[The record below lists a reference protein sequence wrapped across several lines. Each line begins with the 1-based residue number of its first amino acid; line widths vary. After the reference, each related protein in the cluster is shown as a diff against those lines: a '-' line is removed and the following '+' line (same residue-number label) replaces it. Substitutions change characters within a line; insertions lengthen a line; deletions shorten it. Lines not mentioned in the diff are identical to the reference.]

1 MLTVLCAFTLA
12 AGAESSSPENYNED
26 DSRKR
31 LDQFADNL
39 EAAYAAAGMAAIDIQ
54 TGEVLEG
61 HLPPKALAMVR
72 EWSAIHKDD
81 LLHMWETQE
90 FKSLS
95 PLE

>member
-1 MLTVLCAFTLA
+1 MPTICHFYGITIVMYLKYKEHNPPHIHALY
-12 AGAESSSPENYNED
+12 GED
-26 DSRKR
+26 
-31 LDQFADNL
+31 
-39 EAAYAAAGMAAIDIQ
+39 MAAIDIQ

-72 EWSAIHKDD
+72 EWAAIHKTD

>member
-1 MLTVLCAFTLA
+1 MPVLSRFYGIIIRMYFQQAVHNPPHIHALY
-12 AGAESSSPENYNED
+12 GED
-26 DSRKR
+26 
-31 LDQFADNL
+31 
-39 EAAYAAAGMAAIDIQ
+39 MAAIDIQ

>member
-1 MLTVLCAFTLA
+1 MPVLSRFYGIIIRMYFQQ
-12 AGAESSSPENYNED
+12 AGHNPPHIHALYGED
-26 DSRKR
+26 
-31 LDQFADNL
+31 
-39 EAAYAAAGMAAIDIQ
+39 MAAIDIQ

>member
-1 MLTVLCAFTLA
+1 MPVLSRFY
-12 AGAESSSPENYNED
+12 GIIIRMYFQQAEHNPPHIHALYGED
-26 DSRKR
+26 
-31 LDQFADNL
+31 
-39 EAAYAAAGMAAIDIQ
+39 MAAIDIQ

-72 EWSAIHKDD
+72 EWAAIHKDD
-81 LLHMWETQE
+81 LLHMWGTQE

>member
-1 MLTVLCAFTLA
+1 ML
-12 AGAESSSPENYNED
+12 
-26 DSRKR
+26 
-31 LDQFADNL
+31 
-39 EAAYAAAGMAAIDIQ
+39 AAIDIQ

-72 EWSAIHKDD
+72 EWAVIHKND
-81 LLHMWETQE
+81 LLHMWKTQE

>member
-1 MLTVLCAFTLA
+1 MPVLSRFY
-12 AGAESSSPENYNED
+12 GIIIRMYFQQAEHNPPHIHALYGED
-26 DSRKR
+26 
-31 LDQFADNL
+31 
-39 EAAYAAAGMAAIDIQ
+39 MAAIDIQ

-90 FKSLS
+90 FKSLY